1 MTPEQIDNLVR
12 KLSKD
17 EGFVDYGAAR
27 IEKLENET
35 YNLKKYINLGYHA
48 DMQYLVKNISL
59 REDPSLLLEGVKSIL
74 CFLAPYKPSLIQSES
89 LPKIASYAYG
99 TDYHKVVRDKLYY
112 ICNILKESIPNIK
125 YRVFCDSAPLFERA
139 WAVRAGLGFIGKNT
153 FLISKKY
160 GLHTIIG
167 LVLLDREV
175 VYGDKD
181 KGKDSC
187 GTCTRCI
194 DACPSG
200 ALVSPRMLDARRCIS
215 YQTIESPKMKLEED
229 YQVDKRNWIFGCDIC
244 LNACPWAS
252 KGEHTTWDIFKPL
265 KLYNEERFITEISN
279 EEWISMD
286 EEYFSKWFSDSPLM
300 RAGLNKIKDNI
311 K

>member
-12 KLSKD
+12 KLSNK
-17 EGFVDYGAAR
+17 EGFVDYGAAKY
-27 IEKLENET
+27 EKLEDET
-35 YNLKKYINLGYHA
+35 HNLRNYVNLGYHA

-99 TDYHKVVRDKLYY
+99 TDYHKVVRDKLYN
-112 ICNILKESIPNIK
+112 ICNILKESIPDVK
-125 YRVFCDSAPLFERA
+125 YRVFCDSAPLLERA
-139 WAVRAGLGFIGKNT
+139 WAARAGLGFIGKST
-153 FLISKKY
+153 FLISKRY

-167 LVLLDREV
+167 VVLLDREV
-175 VYGDKD
+175 SYGE

-252 KGEHTTWDIFKPL
+252 KGEHTTWDSFKPL
-265 KLYNEERFITEISN
+265 KHGQDERLITEISN

-286 EEYFSKWFSDSPLM
+286 EESFSKWFSDSPLM

-311 K
+311 